1 MSYLVLAR
9 RWRPR
14 RFEDLV
20 GQPHVGKT
28 ILNGLRQGRIAH
40 AYLFSGPRGVGKTTA
55 ARLVAHA
62 LNCLQPD
69 NGEPCGV
76 CEPCK
81 AITDGRFIDVI
92 EIDAASNTG
101 VDDIR
106 KLREAIRYSPIEGK
120 VKVYI
125 IDEVHML
132 SVQAFNALLKTLEEP
147 PDHAYFCLATTEAQ
161 KIPATIISRCQ
172 RFDFR
177 RVSVA
182 ELRGHLRNI
191 CQSDNVPFEE
201 DALDI
206 IARKAD
212 GSVRDSL
219 SLLDQV
225 LAYAGGQVMK
235 TDVTE
240 VVGEVRL
247 TEYFQAIDLV
257 RNRSTAEA
265 FKLDELLASS
275 GTDPQDFLLGLET
288 YLVQLLQAMS
298 LGIDKVDVPLEARDD
313 MATAVELLT
322 ENDVVRLLQLTT
334 AAEADVRRNFNPR
347 VRVQLLLLKFAVFEQ
362 SVVLTEVLKTISGQ
376 PATSSSAYPA
386 KERSRGNSTS
396 ETSESAPGTGTQKNK
411 QTSML
416 NSHSSSERTSEPE
429 QVNTLVF
436 QPSNIP
442 DIPENPLQVVQE
454 AWKQICDKIIEKY
467 NSRGRMIFHEGYPV
481 EYINGRLKI
490 NLTGKAI
497 LETARA
503 LHAPISQEIQLYI
516 GLSTVEFQ
524 IGELPDQ
531 EGKQTVP
538 DSDPAVQK
546 LVERWNS
553 KVIN

>member
-1 MSYLVLAR
+1 MLAR

-28 ILNGLRQGRIAH
+28 ILNGLRQGRMAH

-62 LNCLQPD
+62 LNCLDPQ
-69 NGEPCGV
+69 NAEPCGK
-76 CEPCK
+76 CDACK

-106 KLREAIRYSPIEGK
+106 KLREGIRYSPIEGK
-120 VKVYI
+120 TKVYI
-125 IDEVHML
+125 VDEVHML
-132 SVQAFNALLKTLEEP
+132 SSGAFNALLKTLEEP
-147 PDHAYFCLATTEAQ
+147 PDHAYFCLATTESQ

-191 CQSDNVPFEE
+191 CESDSVQFEE
-201 DALDI
+201 EALDI

-235 TDVTE
+235 ADATE
-240 VVGEVRL
+240 VIGEVRL
-247 TEYFQAIDLV
+247 AEYFQAIDLV
-257 RNRSTAEA
+257 RSRSTAEA
-265 FKLDELLASS
+265 FKLDESLASS
-275 GTDPQDFLLGLET
+275 GTDPQDFLLGLES
-288 YLVQLLQAMS
+288 YLIQLLQAMS
-298 LGIDKVDVPLEARDD
+298 LGIEKVDIPQEARKD
-313 MATAVELLT
+313 MNLAVDLLS
-322 ENDVVRLLQLTT
+322 ENDVVRLLQLATS
-334 AAEADVRRNFNPR
+334 AEADVRRNFNPR

-362 SVVLTEVLKTISGQ
+362 SVVLTEILKNLSGPSVNSQASLVRQMPAGNSSHEVAGKSNSAGNPQ
-376 PATSSSAYPA
+376 PKQKIMPNSQSSSAHSASP
-386 KERSRGNSTS
+386 STPVQ
-396 ETSESAPGTGTQKNK
+396 SAPPVN
-411 QTSML
+411 QTPNL
-416 NSHSSSERTSEPE
+416 
-429 QVNTLVF
+429 
-436 QPSNIP
+436 P
-442 DIPENPLQVVQE
+442 DVPDNPLQVAQN

-481 EYINGRLKI
+481 EYVSGRLKI

-503 LHAPISQEIQLYI
+503 LQMPLSQEIQSFI
-516 GLSTVEFQ
+516 GQATIEFQ
-524 IGELPDQ
+524 IGKLPERGD
-531 EGKQTVP
+531 KQPIP
-538 DSDPAVQK
+538 DSDPAVKK

>member
-1 MSYLVLAR
+1 VLAR

-28 ILNGLRQGRIAH
+28 ILNGLRQGRMAH

-62 LNCLQPD
+62 LNCLDPQ
-69 NGEPCGV
+69 NAEPCGKCDSCV
-76 CEPCK
+76 

-106 KLREAIRYSPIEGK
+106 KLREGIRYSPIEGK
-120 VKVYI
+120 TKVYI

-132 SVQAFNALLKTLEEP
+132 SSGAFNALLKTLEEP
-147 PDHAYFCLATTEAQ
+147 PDHAYFCLATTESQ

-182 ELRGHLRNI
+182 ELRGHLRHI
-191 CQSDNVPFEE
+191 CESDNVQFEE
-201 DALDI
+201 EALDI

-235 TDVTE
+235 ADATE
-240 VVGEVRL
+240 VIGEVRL
-247 TEYFQAIDLV
+247 AEYFQAIDLV
-257 RNRSTAEA
+257 RSRSTAEA
-265 FKLDELLASS
+265 FKLDESLASS
-275 GTDPQDFLLGLET
+275 GTDSQDFLLGLES

-298 LGIDKVDVPLEARDD
+298 LGIDKVDIPQEARDD
-313 MATAVELLT
+313 MQLAVDLLS
-322 ENDVVRLLQLTT
+322 ENDVVRLLQLATT
-334 AAEADVRRNFNPR
+334 AEADVRRNFSPR
-347 VRVQLLLLKFAVFEQ
+347 VRVQLLLLKFAAFEQ
-362 SVVLTEVLKTISGQ
+362 SVVLTDLLKNL
-376 PATSSSAYPA
+376 SSQSINSNAAPV
-386 KERSRGNSTS
+386 KQSTS
-396 ETSESAPGTGTQKNK
+396 GNPSQGTAGRVTGSVNPQPKQK
-411 QTSML
+411 SML
-416 NSHSSSERTSEPE
+416 NSPSSSARPASPA
-429 QVNTLVF
+429 QSVPPVNQTVDM
-436 QPSNIP
+436 P
-442 DIPENPLQVVQE
+442 DVPDNPLQVVQD
-454 AWKQICDKIIEKY
+454 AWKQVCDKIIEKY
-467 NSRGRMIFHEGYPV
+467 NSRGRMIFHEGFPV
-481 EYINGRLKI
+481 EYVSGRLKI
-490 NLTGKAI
+490 NLTGKSI

-503 LHAPISQEIQLYI
+503 LQMPLLQEIQLFI
-516 GLSTVEFQ
+516 GQATIEFQ
-524 IGELPDQ
+524 IGKLPERGD
-531 EGKQTVP
+531 KQPIP
-538 DSDPAVQK
+538 DSDPAVKK

>member
-1 MSYLVLAR
+1 MAR

-28 ILNGLRQGRIAH
+28 ILNGLRQGRMAH
-40 AYLFSGPRGVGKTTA
+40 AYLFSGPRGVGKTSA

-62 LNCLQPD
+62 LNCLEPD
-69 NGEPCGV
+69 NGEPCGK
-76 CEPCK
+76 CEPCQ

-106 KLREAIRYSPIEGK
+106 KLREGIRYAPIEGK
-120 VKVYI
+120 TKVYI
-125 IDEVHML
+125 VDEVHML
-132 SVQAFNALLKTLEEP
+132 SSGAFNALLKTLEEP
-147 PDHAYFCLATTEAQ
+147 PDHAYFCLATTESQ

-182 ELRGHLRNI
+182 ELRGHLHNI
-191 CQSDNVPFEE
+191 CESDKVPFEE

-235 TDVTE
+235 ADAME

-247 TEYFQAIDLV
+247 NEYFQAIDLV
-257 RNRSTAEA
+257 RSRSTAEA
-265 FKLDELLASS
+265 FKLDESLAGS
-275 GTDPQDFLLGLET
+275 GTDPQDFLLGLES
-288 YLVQLLQAMS
+288 YMVQLLQAMS
-298 LGIDKVDVPLEARDD
+298 LGIDRVDIPQEARDD
-313 MATAVELLT
+313 MTAAIDLLT

-347 VRVQLLLLKFAVFEQ
+347 VRMQLLLLKFAVFEQ
-362 SVVLTEVLKTISGQ
+362 SVILTDVLKNLSGQ
-376 PATSSSAYPA
+376 KGNLASTGNVNKVPGRTQTAKQVSSGKKIP
-386 KERSRGNSTS
+386 E
-396 ETSESAPGTGTQKNK
+396 QKN
-411 QTSML
+411 ML
-416 NSHSSSERTSEPE
+416 NSASSASTQPNPAPIVPHANHASNLPE
-429 QVNTLVF
+429 V
-436 QPSNIP
+436 
-442 DIPENPLQVVQE
+442 PENPLNVVQG

-467 NSRGRMIFHEGYPV
+467 NSRGRMIFHEGFPV
-481 EYINGRLKI
+481 EYKNGRLKI
-490 NLTGKAI
+490 YLTGKAI

-503 LHAPISQEIQLYI
+503 LQMPLLQEIQSHI
-516 GLSTVEFQ
+516 GQTSLEFH
-524 IGELPDQ
+524 IGKLPERGDNQ
-531 EGKQTVP
+531 QVP
-538 DSDPAVQK
+538 ESDPAVKK
-546 LVERWNS
+546 LIDRWDS